1 MSLAHIYT
9 RAQVGVEAPLINV
22 ETHLSNGLPG
32 FTIVGLP
39 ETAVKESRD
48 RVRSA
53 LLNSHFEFPQRR
65 ITVNLAPADLP
76 KEGGRYDLAIALGIL
91 AASDQIPRD
100 KLNCHEFIGELALS
114 GELRSIKG
122 SIPAA
127 LASRNEGRALII
139 PAVNAHEASLCRNSE
154 ILPANNLLAVC
165 AHLHEREKLQPAIP
179 KPLRDPGYLKD
190 MLEVKGQNQAKRALE
205 IAATGGHNILLY
217 GPPGTGKSMLAS
229 RLPSIMPPLEENE
242 AIELAAVRSVAS
254 EFIPHS
260 WLTRPFR
267 SPHHT
272 SSAVSLVGGGA
283 KCKPGEISLAHR
295 GVLFLDEFPEFSRH
309 VLETLRQ
316 PLETGVISIA
326 RANNRVDYPATFQL
340 VAAMNPCPCGF
351 YSDGTDR
358 CVCTPQ
364 QIFRYRDKI
373 SGPLLDRIDLQI
385 HVNAIPIK
393 ELQNKTGGE
402 SSVEIRERVV
412 EARKLQVTRQQKAN
426 AQLQG
431 KELGQICMLGDTEKK
446 LLGDAITSLNL
457 SARVYDRTLRVARTI
472 ADMAQ
477 QKDIQIAHISEA
489 LGYRNLDRKTECAAM
504 A

>member
-9 RAQVGVEAPLINV
+9 RAQLGIEAPLINV

-91 AASDQIPRD
+91 AASDQIPAD
-100 KLNCHEFIGELALS
+100 KLHLYEFIGELALS
-114 GELRSIKG
+114 GELREVRG
-122 SIPAA
+122 CIPAA
-127 LASRNEGRALII
+127 LRCG
-139 PAVNAHEASLCRNSE
+139 NANRTL
-154 ILPANNLLAVC
+154 ILPFANATETALCKNTRTLPAKNLLSVC
-165 AHLHEREKLQPAIP
+165 AHLHQRELLSPASVP
-179 KPLRDPGYLKD
+179 APSPADYTKD
-190 MLEVKGQNQAKRALE
+190 MAEVKGQAQAKRALE

-217 GPPGTGKSMLAS
+217 GPPGTGKSMLAA
-229 RLPSIMPPLEENE
+229 RLPGILPALEENE
-242 AIELAAVRSVAS
+242 SMELAAIRSITSAFDS
-254 EFIPHS
+254 ND
-260 WLTRPFR
+260 WLRRPFR

-272 SSAVSLVGGGA
+272 SSAISLVGGGA

-309 VLETLRQ
+309 VLETLRE
-316 PLETGVISIA
+316 PLETGSISIA
-326 RANNRVDYPATFQL
+326 RANNRVDYPANFQL

-351 YSDGTDR
+351 LNDGTDR

-385 HVNAIPIK
+385 HVNAIPVD
-393 ELQNKTGGE
+393 ELQSLNKGE
-402 SSVEIRERVV
+402 SSAEIRERVV
-412 EARKLQVTRQQKAN
+412 SARNIQLQRQSKAN
-426 AQLQG
+426 AELQG
-431 KELGQICMLGDTEKK
+431 KELGEICWLEKNERQ
-446 LLGDAITSLNL
+446 LLANAITSLNL
-457 SARVYDRTLRVARTI
+457 SARVYDRCLRVARTI
-472 ADMAQ
+472 ADMANSE
-477 QKDIQIAHISEA
+477 KISSAHISEA
-489 LGYRNLDRKTECAAM
+489 LAYRNLDRKSPLSATA
-504 A
+504 